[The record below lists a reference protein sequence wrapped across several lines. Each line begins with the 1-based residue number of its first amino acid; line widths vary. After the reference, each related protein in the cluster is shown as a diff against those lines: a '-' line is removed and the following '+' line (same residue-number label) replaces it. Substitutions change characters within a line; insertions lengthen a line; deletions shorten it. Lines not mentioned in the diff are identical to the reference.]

1 MPVPPEIKRYSL
13 RLTIVMTLYVVVLV
27 GVNLWFRRAPP
38 AGAVAY
44 VAAILPALPIAG
56 VFVVIGRLIVEMRD
70 EYVRSQFVRHSMIAT
85 GLTLSMT
92 TAWGFLEGFGLAPHV
107 AGYYAATV
115 WFSVFGVIAVANAL
129 LAWRASRLAR

>member
-1 MPVPPEIKRYSL
+1 MAVPPEIKRYSL

-44 VAAILPALPIAG
+44 VAAVLPALPIAG

-70 EYVRSQFVRHSMIAT
+70 EYVRSQFVRHSLIAT